1 MDQKMSKRG
10 SINPSRLEET
20 LDKKIIE
27 LSERFMSRY
36 LDSASELSQIT
47 TSALKEL
54 KAKLKQ
60 SMTENEGLMK

>member
-1 MDQKMSKRG
+1 MSKRG